1 MKLYLFGS
9 RARGDHSPESDFDV
23 LVIDAPDSLYGA
35 LEPYAVEHGGNL
47 DLFCFA
53 ADCLWAAY
61 DEERK
66 IILSKSTN
74 AGITQDIKE
83 ITLEELMGDPAL
95 KWGDNFPRRRNNAR
109 KTERTDVGV

>member
-9 RARGDHSPESDFDV
+9 RARGDHRPDSDFDV
-23 LVIDAPDSLYGA
+23 LAIDAPDSLYGA

-66 IILSKSTN
+66 IILSKFNS
-74 AGITQDIKE
+74 AGITNDIKE
-83 ITLEELMGDPAL
+83 ITLEELVSDPAL
-95 KWGDNFPRRRNNAR
+95 KWGKDFKGRSRYAR
-109 KTERTDVGV
+109 ENS